1 MVKDSKQS
9 KVDDI
14 TLESVVDNIVGQE
27 QEEGPNIEISEQ
39 KEFFKVPK
47 RFGNVPVDELPLGY
61 TKGREY
67 RDKFP
72 RIDLPFQKIEEIS
85 FGTPELEPNKLF
97 WGDNLHIMRSLPS
110 ESIDLIYIDPPFFSG
125 RNYNVIFGDQ
135 NEVRSFSDIWEDGMP
150 GYLVWLNARL
160 LEMKRLLK
168 PTGSIYAHLDWH
180 ASHYVKVEMDK
191 IFRYDNF
198 QNEIIWKRHVMVSGA
213 SGGLKNFSQ
222 KTDSI
227 LFYSR
232 NNNHNFNLQHRK
244 SDDVDFLNG
253 KFSKFEKETG
263 RYFETQ
269 PLVLAGNEPSYLKF
283 PDRELKLPLGKRFA
297 WNQETLD
304 ENLKRNPLI
313 IYWTKSGLPRY
324 KKYLDEYEGEA
335 ISNLWDDI
343 NVITSTSNESI
354 GYPTQ
359 KPETLLERIIR
370 ASSNEGDVVAD
381 FFCGGGTTPSVA
393 QRLGRRWIASDI
405 SRIAVEITKGRI
417 LKLLKGEGQGWIV
430 PERTPNIQVLSWG
443 YYDIPSLSDLSQEEF
458 EAFIVKAFGA
468 QKISDPKISGL
479 KNGIPVWVG
488 PEDNNEF
495 VTDDNVLDFA
505 QYLNENYENRKR
517 GIMVGWQ
524 FSEKAKQAKE
534 MLAKLGAGIDFVTI
548 DLVNIGSDAFREH
561 VTSKHPEYE
570 TFLRFIMPPVVRL
583 KIRKKVSLEYDF
595 DFSESASLN
604 NGKIINIQADFDY
617 NKAFVPTSGYA
628 FLSKGNPSSPLLVSY
643 KFDSGGKKTVAFKVE
658 DDQGGETMIV
668 KEIEVE

>member
-1 MVKDSKQS
+1 MAKDSKLS
-9 KVDDI
+9 KADDV
-14 TLESVVDNIVGQE
+14 TLESVVDNVENQD
-27 QEEGPNIEISEQ
+27 QEESPNIEISEQ

-72 RIDLPFQKIEEIS
+72 RIDLPLQKIEEIS
-85 FGTPELEPNKLF
+85 FGSPELESNKLF

-135 NEVRSFSDIWEDGMP
+135 NEVRSFSDIWDGGMP
-150 GYLVWLNARL
+150 TYLIWFNARL

-168 PTGSIYAHLDWH
+168 SNGSIYIHLDWH

-191 IFRYDNF
+191 IFGYDNF
-198 QNEIIWKRHVMVSGA
+198 RNEIVWKRTFSHSDSKQGA
-213 SGGLKNFSQ
+213 QHYGHLH
-222 KTDSI
+222 DII
-227 LFYSR
+227 LFYT
-232 NNNHNFNLQHRK
+232 K
-244 SDDVDFLNG
+244 SDDYTYN
-253 KFSKFEKETG
+253 
-263 RYFETQ
+263 TQ
-269 PLVLAGNEPSYLKF
+269 HTPYS
-283 PDRELKLPLGKRFA
+283 
-297 WNQETLD
+297 D
-304 ENLKRNPLI
+304 E
-313 IYWTKSGLPRY
+313 Y
-324 KKYLDEYEGEA
+324 KKNFYKYEDEKGVYRLVSMLGPGGAAKGNPYYEVMGIERYWAFSREKMEEMIKNGIVVQTKPGNVPQMKRYLDDFKGVPLQSIWA
-335 ISNLWDDI
+335 DI
-343 NVITSTSNESI
+343 PPVQGSAKEKL

-359 KPETLLERIIR
+359 KPEELLERIIKT
-370 ASSNEGDVVAD
+370 SSDENDVVAD
-381 FFCGGGTTPSVA
+381 FFCGGGTTAVVA

-405 SRIAVEITKGRI
+405 SRIAVEITKGRV
-417 LKLLKGEGQGWIV
+417 LKMLKGEGQGWIV
-430 PERTPNIQVLSWG
+430 PERTPNMQILSWG
-443 YYDIPSLSDLSQEEF
+443 YYDIPSLSNLSQEEF
-458 EAFIVKAFGA
+458 ETFIVKAFGA

-488 PEDNNEF
+488 PKDNKEYI
-495 VTDDNVLDFA
+495 TDDNVLDFA

-583 KIRKKVSLEYDF
+583 KIKRKGSLEYDF

-604 NGKIINIQADFDY
+604 SGKIINIQADFDY

-628 FLSKGNPSSPLLVSY
+628 FLSKGSPSVPLLVTY
-643 KFDSGGKKTVAFKVE
+643 KFDSVGKKTVAFKVE
-658 DDQGGETMIV
+658 DDQGGETLVV

>member
-1 MVKDSKQS
+1 MEKDNKQL
-9 KVDDI
+9 KAGDV
-14 TLESVVDNIVGQE
+14 TLESSVDNIVSQE
-27 QEEGPNIEISEQ
+27 QEEGLNIEISEQ

-47 RFGNVPVDELPLGY
+47 RFGNVPVDELPMGY
-61 TKGREY
+61 IKGREY

-85 FGTPELEPNKLF
+85 FGSAELEPNKLF

-150 GYLVWLNARL
+150 GYLIWLNARL

-168 PTGSIYAHLDWH
+168 STGSIYVHLDWH

-191 IFRYDNF
+191 IFGYDNF
-198 QNEIIWKRHVMVSGA
+198 LAEIVWNKGFRGTEQKRNYQHAHDIILVYNKSKEYVWNDQFQEYADIDMRRY
-213 SGGLKNFSQ
+213 N
-222 KTDSI
+222 KTDE
-227 LFYSR
+227 R
-232 NNNHNFNLQHRK
+232 
-244 SDDVDFLNG
+244 
-253 KFSKFEKETG
+253 G
-263 RYFETQ
+263 RYALIKRRRTDGTVYYGKTYPKPE
-269 PLVLAGNEPSYLKF
+269 
-283 PDRELKLPLGKRFA
+283 GKR
-297 WNQETLD
+297 
-304 ENLKRNPLI
+304 
-313 IYWTKSGLPRY
+313 
-324 KKYLDEYEGEA
+324 
-335 ISNLWDDI
+335 I
-343 NVITSTSNESI
+343 NDVIDVPVMASTSSERL

-359 KPETLLERIIR
+359 KPEALLERIIK

-381 FFCGGGTTPSVA
+381 FFCGGGTTPAVS
-393 QRLGRRWIASDI
+393 QRLNRRWIASDI

-417 LKLLKGEGQGWIV
+417 LKQLKGEGQGWIV
-430 PERTPNIQVLSWG
+430 PEETPNIQVLSWG

-458 EAFIVKAFGA
+458 EAFIIKAFGA
-468 QKISDPKISGL
+468 QKISDPEITGL

-488 PEDNNEF
+488 PKDNDEYI
-495 VTDDNVLDFA
+495 TDDDVLEFA

-524 FSEKAKQAKE
+524 FSEKAKQARE
-534 MLAKLGAGIDFVTI
+534 MLVKLGAGIDFVTI

-583 KIRKKVSLEYDF
+583 KIKKKATLEYDF
-595 DFSESASLN
+595 DFSESVSLN

-617 NKAFVPTSGYA
+617 EKVFVPTSGYA
-628 FLSKGNPSSPLLVSY
+628 FLAKGNSSGPLLVSY
-643 KFDSGGKKTVAFKVE
+643 KFDSPGKKTVAFKVE
-658 DDQGGETMIV
+658 DDQGGETMVV

>member
-1 MVKDSKQS
+1 MAKNSKQS

-14 TLESVVDNIVGQE
+14 TLESVVDNVVNQD

-61 TKGREY
+61 TKGKEY

-150 GYLVWLNARL
+150 GYLIWLNARL
-160 LEMKRLLK
+160 LVMKGLLK
-168 PTGSIYAHLDWH
+168 PTGSIYVHLDWH

-191 IFRYDNF
+191 IFGYDNF
-198 QNEIIWKRHVMVSGA
+198 INEITWCYTGP
-213 SGGLKNFSQ
+213 
-222 KTDSI
+222 
-227 LFYSR
+227 
-232 NNNHNFNLQHRK
+232 RK
-244 SDDVDFLNG
+244 SKNA
-253 KFSKFEKETG
+253 FSRKHDTILLYAKGENYVF
-263 RYFETQ
+263 
-269 PLVLAGNEPSYLKF
+269 NEQRISH
-283 PDRELKLPLGKRFA
+283 
-297 WNQETLD
+297 
-304 ENLKRNPLI
+304 
-313 IYWTKSGLPRY
+313 KSGVHNTGQVFRAFGEPDLRLKEELENKGKLLEDWWVDIWSTDRY
-324 KKYLDEYEGEA
+324 R
-335 ISNLWDDI
+335 
-343 NVITSTSNESI
+343 NELI

-359 KPETLLERIIR
+359 KPEALLERILK
-370 ASSNEGDVVAD
+370 ASTKEGDVVAD
-381 FFCGGGTTPSVA
+381 FFMGGGTTPAVA
-393 QRLGRRWIASDI
+393 QRLERRWIASDI

-417 LKLLKGEGQGWIV
+417 LKQLKGEGQGWIV
-430 PERTPNIQVLSWG
+430 PERTPSIQITSWG
-443 YYDIPSLSDLSQEEF
+443 YYDVPSLSSLSQEEF
-458 EAFIVKAFGA
+458 KAFIVKAFGA

-488 PEDNNEF
+488 PKDNDEY
-495 VTDDNVLDFA
+495 VTDDDVLEFA

-524 FSEKAKQAKE
+524 FSAKAKQAKE

-570 TFLRFIMPPVVRL
+570 TFLRFIMPPAVRL
-583 KIRKKVSLEYDF
+583 KIKRKGSLEYDF

-628 FLSKGNPSSPLLVSY
+628 FISKGSPSVPLLVSY
-643 KFDSGGKKTVAFKVE
+643 KFDSTGKKTVAFKVE
-658 DDQGGETMIV
+658 DDQGGETMVV